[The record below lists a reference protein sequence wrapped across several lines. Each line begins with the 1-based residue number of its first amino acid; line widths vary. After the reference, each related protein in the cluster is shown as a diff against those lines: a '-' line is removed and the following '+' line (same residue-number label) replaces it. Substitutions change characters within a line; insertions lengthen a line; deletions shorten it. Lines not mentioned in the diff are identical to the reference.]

1 MLDGRPH
8 SLIAERASP
17 LPIEKMVRGKNRRE
31 VVQLLPRLF
40 NLCRAAQGMAARL
53 ALGMPDADDT
63 RTLRQEILRDHVL
76 RLTMILPGHFGCGP
90 IRLPGGWQA
99 GGSELAETLFGPVQ
113 RLPDTPEALD
123 AYRRSHQGMSPL
135 FGQVDEMFRAKEAVT
150 ARLPFVSKQTA
161 LDRTAQVENSCAHR
175 VHTHPVVADVEQR
188 HGRGPYWRVVARA
201 YDLQAILDGAPL
213 LSYSPEPGVAQV
225 AATRGLYA
233 VRAETEGEIVTAF
246 ERVTPTDHLQAKGG
260 VLDQTLAS
268 LPADRAAL
276 APLAMDILDPCT
288 PIRVR
293 EATHA

>member
-17 LPIEKMVRGKNRRE
+17 LPIEKMVKGKDRRE
-31 VVQLLPRLF
+31 VALLLPRLF

-53 ALGMPDADDT
+53 ALGIPGTDDADA
-63 RTLRQEILRDHVL
+63 LRQEILRDHVL

-90 IRLPGGWQA
+90 IRLPSGWQT
-99 GGSELAETLFGPVQ
+99 GGSALAETLFGPAR
-113 RLPDTPEALD
+113 RLPDTPEHFG
-123 AYRRSHQGMSPL
+123 AYNRSDQGMSGL
-135 FGQVDEMFRAKEAVT
+135 FGQVASMFRADEAVT
-150 ARLPFVSKQTA
+150 AKLPFVSAETA
-161 LDRTAQVENSCAHR
+161 LVSTAQVENSCAQR
-175 VHTHPVVADVEQR
+175 VHAHPVVSDIEQSC
-188 HGRGPYWRVVARA
+188 GRGPFWRVVARA

-213 LSYSPEPGVAQV
+213 LSSSPQPGVAQV

-233 VRAETEGEIVTAF
+233 VRAETKGDIVTDF

-268 LPADRAAL
+268 LPGDRAAL
-276 APLAMDILDPCT
+276 APLVMDILDPCT

-293 EATHA
+293 EVTHA